1 LPSEP
6 KIFHGREVELADILQ
21 LLSCET
27 PRIALLGPGGMGK
40 TSLAKAVLHHPDIS
54 TRYQQYRYFIAS
66 DSAGTKVGLAGLIGA
81 HLGLKPGKDL
91 TRPILQFFLNSAPS
105 LLILDNLETLW
116 EPADCREEI
125 EEYLALLTDIDSL
138 ALIVTMR
145 GAERPAKVKWTRPF
159 LAPLKP
165 LEQEAARRTFFD
177 IADATHNSE
186 EVEKVLALTD
196 NMPLAIDLL
205 AHLVEVQG
213 CSQVLSSWQHQKTS
227 LVSEG
232 YDRRSNLDLSISL
245 SLSSPR
251 IASFPE
257 AKQLL
262 SLLAML
268 PNGLSDVELLQSKL
282 PLDNMRGCK
291 SALLR
296 TGLAYSDKHRRLKV
310 LVPIQEYIMQVQPP
324 DNSLVCPL
332 LEYF

>member
-1 LPSEP
+1 
-6 KIFHGREVELADILQ
+6 
-21 LLSCET
+21 
-27 PRIALLGPGGMGK
+27 
-40 TSLAKAVLHHPDIS
+40 
-54 TRYQQYRYFIAS
+54 
-66 DSAGTKVGLAGLIGA
+66 
-81 HLGLKPGKDL
+81 
-91 TRPILQFFLNSAPS
+91 
-105 LLILDNLETLW
+105 
-116 EPADCREEI
+116 
-125 EEYLALLTDIDSL
+125 
-138 ALIVTMR
+138 
-145 GAERPAKVKWTRPF
+145 
-159 LAPLKP
+159 
-165 LEQEAARRTFFD
+165 
-177 IADATHNSE
+177 
-186 EVEKVLALTD
+186 
-196 NMPLAIDLL
+196 MPLAIDLL
-205 AHLVEVQG
+205 AHLVELQG
-213 CSQVLSSWQHQKTS
+213 CSQVLSSWQHQNTS

-268 PNGLSDVELLQSKL
+268 PDGLSDVELLQSKL

-332 LEYF
+332 LVYFRDLLEFHAQENGYDGRSVAKIKTTYYYRSQLLFRGQFSDSFGTPSAASRGPCGAYPERN